1 MSEMMKLAEIVEGL
15 EGPCRKT
22 DAGIAYITHWRWDG
36 WEEGDVRIEER
47 SLEYVIDRVDNGHNS
62 IWQHLPRY
70 TASLDAAMQLVA
82 KGAMRRSGDS
92 AIGLMGTFF
101 CDIVL
106 EDGRDFHAIANS
118 ESCAIVSAALKA
130 RAHLEGE

>member
-15 EGPCRKT
+15 EGADT
-22 DAGIAYITHWRWDG
+22 ALDLAIWRALHPGCKPTWG
-36 WEEGDVRIEER
+36 VP
-47 SLEYVIDRVDNGHNS
+47 S
-62 IWQHLPRY
+62 Y